1 MEGAKGKTRVM
12 NKLLV
17 CLILLLAGFGLPQ
30 LLHAQTPATPVDK
43 QAAQPRKRGGIFT
56 LYAMDPLARTFCFN
70 DGKEGMAFVS
80 NKWENRCSDLS
91 FTLAGGGSLVTG
103 IELNRV
109 AAIVDLGTA
118 NDLRGRYGYDD
129 AENGG
134 VGFASIRLEGDKVTI
149 LQDDNGKFKASWQTL
164 QEGSKL
170 SEVKSSANAPIQL
183 GHIYLVR
190 TVDSNSKTVQHTVKL
205 IVIAYRPEEAVTLRW
220 ELL

>member
-1 MEGAKGKTRVM
+1 MVM
-12 NKLLV
+12 KKLLIFLV
-17 CLILLLAGFGLPQ
+17 LLSSGFAFPQ
-30 LLHAQTPATPVDK
+30 LVRAQTPAVPDDK
-43 QAAQPRKRGGIFT
+43 QGTQPRKHGGIFT
-56 LYAMDPLARTFCFN
+56 LYAVDPLARTLCFK
-70 DGKEGMAFVS
+70 DGKEGMAFVA

-91 FTLAGGGSLVTG
+91 YTLAGGGSFVTG

-118 NDLRGRYGYDD
+118 NDLRGRYSYED

-190 TVDSNSKTVQHTVKL
+190 TVDSKDKSFQQTVKL
-205 IVIAYRPEEAVTLRW
+205 IVIAYRPEEAVTVRW

>member
-1 MEGAKGKTRVM
+1 MKNVLLCFS
-12 NKLLV
+12 LLV
-17 CLILLLAGFGLPQ
+17 AGFGGPQ
-30 LLHAQTPATPVDK
+30 LLRAQTPAMPDDK
-43 QAAQPRKRGGIFT
+43 QATQPKRRGGVFT
-56 LYAMDPLARTFCFN
+56 MYAMDPLARTLCFT

-80 NKWENRCSDLS
+80 NKWENRCSDLTY
-91 FTLAGGGSLVTG
+91 TLAGGGSLVSG
-103 IELNRV
+103 IELNRT

-118 NDLRGRYGYDD
+118 NDLRGRYGYED

-134 VGFASIRLEGDKVTI
+134 VGFASLRLEGDKVTV

-170 SEVKSSANAPIQL
+170 FSDVKSSANAPIQL

-190 TVDSNSKTVQHTVKL
+190 IVDSKDKSFQQIVKL
-205 IVIAYRPEEAVTLRW
+205 IVIAYRPEEAVTVRW

>member
-1 MEGAKGKTRVM
+1 MVM
-12 NKLLV
+12 KKLLIFLV
-17 CLILLLAGFGLPQ
+17 LLSSGFAFPH
-30 LLHAQTPATPVDK
+30 LLRAQTPAMPDDK
-43 QAAQPRKRGGIFT
+43 QATQPRKRGGIFT
-56 LYAMDPLARTFCFN
+56 LYAVDPLARSLCFN
-70 DGKEGMAFVS
+70 DGKEGMAIVS

-103 IELNRV
+103 IELNRM

-118 NDLRGRYGYDD
+118 NDLRGRYSYED

-134 VGFASIRLEGDKVTI
+134 VGFASIRLEGNKVTI

-170 SEVKSSANAPIQL
+170 TEVKSSANAPIQL

-190 TVDSNSKTVQHTVKL
+190 TVDSRDKSFQQTVKL
-205 IVIAYRPEEAVTLRW
+205 IVIAYRPEEAVTVRW

>member
-1 MEGAKGKTRVM
+1 M

-17 CLILLLAGFGLPQ
+17 CLVLVAGFGFPQ
-30 LLHAQTPATPVDK
+30 LLRAQTPAMPDDK
-43 QAAQPRKRGGIFT
+43 QATQPRKRGGIFT
-56 LYAMDPLARTFCFN
+56 MYAVDPLARTLCFT

-91 FTLAGGGSLVTG
+91 YTLAGGGSLVTG
-103 IELNRV
+103 IELNRM

-118 NDLRGRYGYDD
+118 NDLRGRYNYED

-164 QEGSKL
+164 QEGAKL

-190 TVDSNSKTVQHTVKL
+190 IVDSRDKSFQHTVKL
-205 IVIAYRPEEAVTLRW
+205 MVIAYRPEEAVTVRW

>member
-1 MEGAKGKTRVM
+1 MRKISF
-12 NKLLV
+12 
-17 CLILLLAGFGLPQ
+17 LILSVALIGFSAQ
-30 LLHAQTPATPVDK
+30 LLRAQTPTVPDDK
-43 QAAQPRKRGGIFT
+43 QASQPRKRGGIFT
-56 LYAMDPLARTFCFN
+56 IYAMDPLARTLCFT
-70 DGKEGMAFVS
+70 DGKEGMAFVN

-103 IELNRV
+103 IELNRT

-118 NDLRGRYGYDD
+118 NDLRGRYSYED

-134 VGFASIRLEGDKVTI
+134 VGFASLRLEGDKVTI

-170 SEVKSSANAPIQL
+170 FAEVKSSANAPIQL

-190 TVDSNSKTVQHTVKL
+190 TVDSRDKSFQQTVKL
-205 IVIAYRPEEAVTLRW
+205 IVIAYRPEEAVTVRW